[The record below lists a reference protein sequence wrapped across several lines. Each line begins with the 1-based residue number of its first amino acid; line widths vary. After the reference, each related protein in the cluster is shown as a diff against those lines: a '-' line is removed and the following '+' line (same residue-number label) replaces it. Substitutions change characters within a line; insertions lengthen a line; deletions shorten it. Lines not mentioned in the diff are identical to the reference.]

1 MKRYTVIAGINGV
14 GKSSLR
20 GVLEG
25 QGILL
30 GHVIDADMIA
40 REHHNDPISAGKQ
53 AIKEINEC
61 LKRDISFTQ
70 ETTLAGRRIEQTMKQ
85 AKKQGYSIS
94 LFYVGISSMEESIIR
109 IANRVRKGGH
119 NIPTEDVLRR
129 YKGRFQAFQ
138 RVVPYCDEITFYDN
152 ENGFVKVAELVNGIF
167 RYTNGYRPAWLTEL
181 KTVVGW
187 QEGKE

>member
-53 AIKEINEC
+53 AIK
-61 LKRDISFTQ
+61 
-70 ETTLAGRRIEQTMKQ
+70 
-85 AKKQGYSIS
+85 
-94 LFYVGISSMEESIIR
+94 
-109 IANRVRKGGH
+109 
-119 NIPTEDVLRR
+119 
-129 YKGRFQAFQ
+129 
-138 RVVPYCDEITFYDN
+138 
-152 ENGFVKVAELVNGIF
+152 
-167 RYTNGYRPAWLTEL
+167 
-181 KTVVGW
+181 
-187 QEGKE
+187 

>member
-61 LKRDISFTQ
+61 LS
-70 ETTLAGRRIEQTMKQ
+70 
-85 AKKQGYSIS
+85 
-94 LFYVGISSMEESIIR
+94 
-109 IANRVRKGGH
+109 
-119 NIPTEDVLRR
+119 
-129 YKGRFQAFQ
+129 
-138 RVVPYCDEITFYDN
+138 
-152 ENGFVKVAELVNGIF
+152 GIF
-167 RYTNGYRPAWLTEL
+167 HSRRKPPLQAGGLNRP
-181 KTVVGW
+181 
-187 QEGKE
+187 